1 MTAQRLAPFGTS
13 VFSAITA
20 LAERHGAIN
29 LAQGF
34 PDFDGPA
41 AVIEAAAAAMRAGQ
55 NQYARSMGLP
65 ALVRAIAAFYERHYG
80 LDFDPLAEV
89 AVTCG
94 ATEGIAAAL
103 LGLLDPGDEVIVLEP
118 TYDSYA
124 ACLAMAGARPRYVT
138 LRFPDFAL
146 DPAALRA
153 AAGPRCRAVLLNSP
167 HNPTGKVLDDAELA
181 LIAELCQER
190 DLIAITDEVY
200 EHLTYDG
207 GRHRPLA
214 SLPGMRQRTL
224 TLSSAGKTLA
234 LTGWKVGWAV
244 GPPPLVQGLQAA
256 HQFLTFC
263 AATPLQ
269 AAVAFALDGLD
280 GAALDRL
287 RADYQLRRDCLC
299 DGLERAGLRVAR
311 PQGTYFVLADFSGLS
326 HEDDQAYVARLMA
339 ERGVAA
345 IPPSVF
351 YPEHPDEGR
360 RLLRFAFCKRMAT
373 LEQAIDR
380 LSGSGAMS

>member
-167 HNPTGKVLDDAELA
+167 HNPTGKVLDDAELS

-207 GRHRPLA
+207 RRHRPLA

-280 GAALDRL
+280 GAALDQL
-287 RADYQLRRDCLC
+287 RADYQVRRDCLC

-326 HEDDQAYVARLMA
+326 REDDQAYVARLMA

>member
-1 MTAQRLAPFGTS
+1 LTAQRLAPFGTS

-207 GRHRPLA
+207 RRHRPLA

-280 GAALDRL
+280 GAALDQL
-287 RADYQLRRDCLC
+287 RADYQVRRDCLC

-326 HEDDQAYVARLMA
+326 HEDDQSYVARLMA

>member
-207 GRHRPLA
+207 RRHRPLA

-280 GAALDRL
+280 GAALDQL
-287 RADYQLRRDCLC
+287 RADSQVRRDCLC

>member
-34 PDFDGPA
+34 PYFDGRA

-207 GRHRPLA
+207 RRHRPLA

-280 GAALDRL
+280 GAALDQL
-287 RADYQLRRDCLC
+287 RADYQVRRDCLC